1 MTIFTSVP
9 PPPPTTAH
17 PLDQIDDGPLRVLTL
32 DRPETLNAFDRS
44 LYDAV
49 AEALDQA
56 GADDSVGAV
65 LVTGA
70 GRAFSAGQDLRDFAR
85 PDPSAGGPGGF
96 PAFVRALEG
105 FPKPLVAA
113 VNGVAV
119 GVGLT
124 MLLHCDIVLAGASAR
139 FRAPFVSLGLCPEAG
154 STALLPATI
163 GWQRT
168 AELLYGDGWIDA
180 ATAVEWGLAVRV
192 EPDDELMAAAL
203 TLGRSVA
210 AQPLASLI
218 ATKRL
223 LLDGRADAVRA
234 ARVRELDVF
243 GRLLGGPA
251 NRAALAAFLVRR
263 EP

>member
-1 MTIFTSVP
+1 MSDRP
-9 PPPPTTAH
+9 RDL
-17 PLDQIDDGPLRVLTL
+17 LDRRDDGPLRILTL
-32 DRPETLNAFDRS
+32 NRPHTLNAFDRS

-56 GADDSVGAV
+56 GGDDDVRAV

-70 GRAFSAGQDLRDFAR
+70 GRAFSAGQDLRDFAE
-85 PDPSAGGPGGF
+85 PDPSAGGAGGF

-105 FPKPLVAA
+105 FPKPLIAA

-124 MLLHCDIVLAGASAR
+124 MLLHCDMVLVGESAR

-168 AELLYGDGWIDA
+168 AELLYTDHWIDA
-180 ATAVEWGLAVRV
+180 VTAVEWGLATRL
-192 EPDDELMAAAL
+192 EADDDLLDAAL
-203 TLGRSVA
+203 ALGRTVA
-210 AQPLASLI
+210 AQPLASLV

-223 LLDGRADAVRA
+223 LLAGRADAVRSA
-234 ARVRELDVF
+234 GNRELEVF
-243 GRLLGGPA
+243 ARLLGGPA
-251 NRAALAAFLVRR
+251 NQAALAAFMTRR